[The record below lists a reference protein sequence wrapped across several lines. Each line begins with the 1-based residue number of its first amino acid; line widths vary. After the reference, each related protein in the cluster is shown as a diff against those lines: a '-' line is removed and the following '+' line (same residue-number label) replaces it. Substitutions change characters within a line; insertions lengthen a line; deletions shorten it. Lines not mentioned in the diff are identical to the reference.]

1 MVSQLRVA
9 GNGSQDVVKIVRDSS
24 RQDTDCLQFLR
35 VPEVDFHPGAFF
47 FRTFPLGDFF
57 LQERDCLV
65 QFSGAFLDVMF
76 ELLIKRVDE
85 VLLDF
90 EVA

>member
-1 MVSQLRVA
+1 
-9 GNGSQDVVKIVRDSS
+9 
-24 RQDTDCLQFLR
+24 

-47 FRTFPLGDFF
+47 FRTFSLGDFF
-57 LQERDCLV
+57 LPERDCLV

-76 ELLIKRVDE
+76 ELLIKRVDA